1 MKIPAKVRTF
11 CPNCNTH
18 TQQEIK
24 IEKTRQRG
32 KKGKNQGARRQ
43 ARWTSR
49 IGNHG
54 RYSRRPIPSRN
65 MTSKTTR
72 KVDLRITCSECGKKW
87 IRSRP
92 RARRTEIKRT

>member
-1 MKIPAKVRTF
+1 MKIPSRMRTF
-11 CPNCNTH
+11 CPNCNKH
-18 TQQEIK
+18 TSQDVK
-24 IEKTRQRG
+24 VEKPRQRG
-32 KKGKNQGARRQ
+32 GGMSQGSRRS

-54 RYSRRPIPSRN
+54 RYSRRPIAARN
-65 MTSKTTR
+65 MTSKTTK

-92 RARRTEIKRT
+92 RARRTEITRV